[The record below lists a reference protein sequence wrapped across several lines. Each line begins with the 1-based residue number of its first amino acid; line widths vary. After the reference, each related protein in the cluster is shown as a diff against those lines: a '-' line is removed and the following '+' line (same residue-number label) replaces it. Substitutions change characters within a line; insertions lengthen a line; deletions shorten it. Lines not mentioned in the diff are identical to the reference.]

1 MKLQVTAQL
10 NNLRISPRKVRLVA
24 RVIKGMDAMVAKHQ
38 LDYIIKKSS
47 KHISKLLDSA
57 MANAHNG
64 SGLVKENLF
73 IKDVIVNGGPKLKR
87 FRPKGFGMASPIEK
101 KTSHIKIVLEER
113 VPGLKNEK
121 LKAKSEKSETN
132 ISEESVTEK
141 TVKMESEKAL
151 KTQAEKIR
159 PEIKK
164 EIGPMRPSRQALGKR
179 GGIFSQVG
187 KIKKFFRRKAI

>member
-1 MKLQVTAQL
+1 MQITAQL

-24 RVIKGMDAMVAKHQ
+24 RAIKGMDAISAKFQ

-47 KHISKLLDSA
+47 KPISKLLDSA

-64 SGLVKENLF
+64 FGLVKENMF
-73 IKDVIVNGGPKLKR
+73 IKDVIVNEGSKLKR

-101 KTSHIKIVLEER
+101 KTSHIKIVLEEK
-113 VPGLKNEK
+113 VPGLK
-121 LKAKSEKSETN
+121 AKSQIIPKSETAE
-132 ISEESVTEK
+132 ITETTK
-141 TVKMESEKAL
+141 EVNMPTKSK
-151 KTQAEKIR
+151 

-164 EIGPMRPSRQALGKR
+164 ELGKK
-179 GGIFSQVG
+179 GGIFGQVG